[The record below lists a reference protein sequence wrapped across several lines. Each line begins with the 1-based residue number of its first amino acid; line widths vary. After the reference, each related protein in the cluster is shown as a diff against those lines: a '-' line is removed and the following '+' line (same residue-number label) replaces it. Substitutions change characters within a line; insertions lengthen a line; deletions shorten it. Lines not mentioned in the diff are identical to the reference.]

1 MSDPMKIV
9 ANPLNTLFRKK
20 TDEDF
25 EEIARI
31 VREQDAELVV
41 CGLPKS
47 MNNQEN
53 AQTAKTREFAEKLK
67 SYIRCPLNFRRATY
81 DGVGGAR
88 SYRGRSAARR
98 QKKRHRQGGGDND
111 IAKLSG
117 LYKLSRCLFNRRY
130 IMNEEKID
138 VNGLDEDLVV
148 LTTDD
153 GVEHNF
159 YHVATVDYKNEWYVF
174 FQPAEEIP
182 DIDDDEVVIFRLEE
196 DENGE
201 DLFVP
206 IEDENLLN
214 EVL

>member
-1 MSDPMKIV
+1 
-9 ANPLNTLFRKK
+9 
-20 TDEDF
+20 
-25 EEIARI
+25 
-31 VREQDAELVV
+31 
-41 CGLPKS
+41 
-47 MNNQEN
+47 
-53 AQTAKTREFAEKLK
+53 
-67 SYIRCPLNFRRATY
+67 
-81 DGVGGAR
+81 
-88 SYRGRSAARR
+88 
-98 QKKRHRQGGGDND
+98 
-111 IAKLSG
+111 
-117 LYKLSRCLFNRRY
+117 
-130 IMNEEKID
+130 MNEEKID

-214 EVL
+214 EVYEEYVRMAEEEDVEFIRLQFTDMFGTAKQRKIRTPAAAATANAIVREIDREGRFTVPF

>member
-1 MSDPMKIV
+1 
-9 ANPLNTLFRKK
+9 
-20 TDEDF
+20 
-25 EEIARI
+25 
-31 VREQDAELVV
+31 
-41 CGLPKS
+41 
-47 MNNQEN
+47 
-53 AQTAKTREFAEKLK
+53 
-67 SYIRCPLNFRRATY
+67 
-81 DGVGGAR
+81 
-88 SYRGRSAARR
+88 
-98 QKKRHRQGGGDND
+98 
-111 IAKLSG
+111 
-117 LYKLSRCLFNRRY
+117 
-130 IMNEEKID
+130 MNEEKID

-182 DIDDDEVVIFRLEE
+182 DIDEDEVVIFRLEE

-214 EVL
+214 EVYEEYVRMAEEEGSLSDRIYVMEYGSPIASGTPEEIRSNPDVIKAYLGESHDA

>member
-1 MSDPMKIV
+1 
-9 ANPLNTLFRKK
+9 
-20 TDEDF
+20 
-25 EEIARI
+25 
-31 VREQDAELVV
+31 
-41 CGLPKS
+41 
-47 MNNQEN
+47 
-53 AQTAKTREFAEKLK
+53 
-67 SYIRCPLNFRRATY
+67 
-81 DGVGGAR
+81 
-88 SYRGRSAARR
+88 
-98 QKKRHRQGGGDND
+98 
-111 IAKLSG
+111 
-117 LYKLSRCLFNRRY
+117 
-130 IMNEEKID
+130 MNEEKID

-182 DIDDDEVVIFRLEE
+182 DIDEDEVVIFRLEE

-214 EVL
+214 EVYEEYVRMAEEEDECGCGCGCHEDGCDCEGEENQDAWPLPRRQMRLFGKLTERDGLPSLFDGRKRQQFFLR